1 VHTYFCFRPFYLA
14 MRMITSLPHS
24 EWPIRDLFDQPAGGP
39 TVVRILL
46 GAQLRRLREARGVTR
61 EAAGQAIRG
70 SASKISRMELG
81 RVGFKERDVADLFT
95 LYGLHDD
102 DRERSTL
109 LALIRQANAPGWWHY
124 YGNAVPEWF
133 EAYVGLEQA
142 ASLIRVYEAHSVPCL
157 LQTQDYARVLIR
169 LSYPAATGDEID
181 RKVSLRMTRQ
191 QLLMRADAPQLW
203 VVMDE
208 AALRR
213 PLGGEQVMR
222 AQLLHLLEVAQL
234 RNVTLQVVPFHGG
247 GHPAIGAPFTILRFS
262 QPDLPDIVYLEQL
275 TSALYLDKRDDLD
288 HYMAVMSRLAVQA
301 TPAATIEMLHAVLD
315 EM

>member
-1 VHTYFCFRPFYLA
+1 MA
-14 MRMITSLPHS
+14 MSMITTQPDFQR
-24 EWPIRDLFDQPAGGP
+24 PIRELFEQSAGGP

-46 GAQLRRLREARGVTR
+46 GAQLRRLREASGVTR

-81 RVGFKERDVADLFT
+81 RVGFKERDVADLLT
-95 LYGLHDD
+95 LYGQRDQ
-102 DRERSTL
+102 RERSAL
-109 LALIRQANAPGWWHY
+109 PALIRQANTPGWWHH
-124 YGNAVPEWF
+124 YGDAVPEWF

-142 ASLIRVYEAHSVPCL
+142 ASLIRVYEAHSVPSL
-157 LQTQDYARVLIR
+157 LQTHDYARVLSR
-169 LSYPAATGDEID
+169 LCYPTATADEVD
-181 RKVSLRMTRQ
+181 RKVNLRMTRQ
-191 QLLMRADAPQLW
+191 QLLTRKDAPQLW

-213 PLGGEQVMR
+213 PLGGRRVMR
-222 AQLLHLLEVAQL
+222 AQLQHLLELAQL

-247 GHPAIGAPFTILRFS
+247 GHPAIGAPFTILRFA

-288 HYMAVMSRLAVQA
+288 HYMAVMNRLAVQA
-301 TPAATIEMLHAVLD
+301 TPAATIKMLHAVLD
-315 EM
+315 EK